1 LPGAKEP
8 FDPRSLIALL
18 GRARVDFVVVGAV
31 AGGAHG
37 SSYGTFDLDVA
48 FRDDPA
54 NLSRLSAVL
63 KEVGSDQPP
72 QAPAFSS
79 QTSLGRLKGFAA
91 PKGAPRYDA
100 LSEGAWPIEVGQSIV
115 RIASLD
121 HLIAMKEAC
130 RRPRDKVLAMEYRTI
145 SDILRAPRDA

>member
-1 LPGAKEP
+1 M
-8 FDPRSLIALL
+8 
-18 GRARVDFVVVGAV
+18 DFIVIGAV

-37 SSYGTFDLDVA
+37 SSYGTFDVDVA
-48 FRDDPA
+48 FRDDPV

-63 KEVGSDQPP
+63 SEIGPDQPP
-72 QAPAFSS
+72 EAPAFSS

-91 PKGAPRYDA
+91 PDGAPSYDA
-100 LSEGAWPIEVGQSIV
+100 LRKGAWPIEVGQSIV

-130 RRPRDKVLAMEYRTI
+130 PRTRDKVLAMEYRTI
-145 SDILRAPRDA
+145 SDMLRAPRN